1 VKRIASH
8 LRAHPHLLFSA
19 VAGLCAGLAAA
30 ALPYVQHG
38 DSPTIAA
45 CLVGW
50 NVGAWFYLA
59 WTAWTMTHSDHGHLI
74 RIAKAQAE
82 GADTMVAV
90 LALAALASL
99 VAAISELSAAKHA
112 SPGEAWPH
120 VLFTLVTVASSW
132 LLVPTLF
139 TLYYASLFH
148 TGDGGPGGLVFPRTS
163 KQTFEPDYS
172 DFLYFS
178 FTIAVASQTSDVV
191 LRSTAVRRT
200 ALAQSVLS
208 FFFNV
213 AVLGLS
219 VNIAA
224 GLVGS

>member
-82 GADTMVAV
+82 GADTMVAI

-120 VLFTLVTVASSW
+120 VLFTLVTVAGSW
-132 LLVPTLF
+132 LLLPTLF

-148 TGDGGPGGLVFPRTS
+148 TGDGGPGGLAFPRDGERA
-163 KQTFEPDYS
+163 FEPDYS

-178 FTIAVASQTSDVV
+178 FTIAVASQTADVAINDPEMRRAV
-191 LRSTAVRRT
+191 LKHA
-200 ALAQSVLS
+200 VLS
-208 FFFNV
+208 FVFNT
-213 AVLGLS
+213 AILAFTI
-219 VNIAA
+219 NMAA
-224 GLVGS
+224 SLL

>member
-82 GADTMVAV
+82 GADTMVAI

-178 FTIAVASQTSDVV
+178 FTIAVASQTADVAIDDRSMRRAV
-191 LRSTAVRRT
+191 LKHA
-200 ALAQSVLS
+200 VLS
-208 FFFNV
+208 FVFNT
-213 AVLGLS
+213 AILAFTI
-219 VNIAA
+219 NMAA
-224 GLVGS
+224 SLL